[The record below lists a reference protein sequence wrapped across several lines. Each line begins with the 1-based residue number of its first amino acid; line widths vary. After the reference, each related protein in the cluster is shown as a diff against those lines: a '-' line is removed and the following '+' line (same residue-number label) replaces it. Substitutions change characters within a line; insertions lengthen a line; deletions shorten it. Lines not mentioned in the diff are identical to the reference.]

1 MPLIP
6 DDDIHFGDDERNVLV
21 DMIARGLNTRS
32 DGSPINLLPEP
43 GETVKKRFGRNR
55 EILTGYSAAYS
66 ILVPG
71 KRHAHDPTV
80 IQILW
85 TTPEPLDEATFRRA
99 VPDLPASWN
108 LDFESVPG
116 FAVVWIDDARSTT
129 AADLAR
135 ILLDS
140 LLALG
145 APLPTGRWRA
155 YGSDTSGSYND

>member
-6 DDDIHFGDDERNVLV
+6 DDDIHFGDDERSVLV
-21 DMIARGLNTRS
+21 DLIARGLNTRS
-32 DGSPINLLPEP
+32 DGSPIFLIPEP
-43 GETVKKRFGRNR
+43 GDTVKKRFGRNR
-55 EILTGYSAAYS
+55 ETLTGYEAALS

-71 KRHAHDPTV
+71 KRRADDPTV
-80 IQILW
+80 IQIQW
-85 TTPEPLDEATFRRA
+85 TAPEPLDEATFRRV

-108 LDFESVPG
+108 LDFETVPG
-116 FAVVWIDDARSTT
+116 YAVVWIDDARSTT

-135 ILLDS
+135 ILLDT

-155 YGSDTSGSYND
+155 YGFGTSHSSYD

>member
-6 DDDIHFGDDERNVLV
+6 DDDIHFGDDERSVLV

-32 DGSPINLLPEP
+32 DGSPIDLLPEP

-55 EILTGYSAAYS
+55 EVPTGYTATYS

-71 KRHAHDPTV
+71 KRHADEPTV

-85 TTPEPLDEATFRRA
+85 TTPKPLNEATFRRA
-99 VPDLPASWN
+99 VPDLPGSWN
-108 LDFESVPG
+108 LDFETVPG
-116 FAVVWIDDARSTT
+116 SATVWIDDARSTT

-135 ILLDS
+135 ILLDT

-155 YGSDTSGSYND
+155 HGLGMSDSSYD

>member
-21 DMIARGLNTRS
+21 DLIARGINPRN
-32 DGSPINLLPEP
+32 DGSPTNLIPEP
-43 GETVKKRFGRNR
+43 GETVKKRFGRDR
-55 EILTGYSAAYS
+55 EILTGYWATYS
-66 ILVPG
+66 IVGPG
-71 KRHAHDPTV
+71 KRHADDPTA
-80 IQILW
+80 IYLLW

-99 VPDLPASWN
+99 VPDLPASWK
-108 LDFESVPG
+108 LDFETAPGCASV
-116 FAVVWIDDARSTT
+116 VIDDARSTT

-135 ILLDS
+135 ILLDT

-155 YGSDTSGSYND
+155 SGSDMPEAGFV